1 MKREDVAKVF
11 ANATSEQIDSI
22 LNINSADI
30 GKAKKDY
37 DTIKAE
43 LDTAKQQITDI
54 NTQYENLKT
63 ANASAEE
70 YKTKYDELVAD
81 NQRRAEEQAA
91 KDLITAERAEFDKYF
106 ADNKKEWYNQ
116 MTADGYFEKFRTAK
130 IADENKAK
138 TTADILHDLTK
149 DDATAFKGVNP
160 DVNIGGAKNIGND
173 NGNRLSELYKNNPF
187 FKG

>member
-1 MKREDVAKVF
+1 MKREDVTKVF

-70 YKTKYDELVAD
+70 YKTKYNELVAD

-130 IADENKAK
+130 TADENKTK